1 MGRLMRAP
9 DGHDGG
15 GDGAD
20 AGNDGADAGASQ
32 GGSDA
37 SQSDQG
43 ADGKGDGDQ
52 STVLGDAGADE
63 GAGDAGAAD
72 GEGGESGE
80 ADAGK
85 DGEGKADDVVPEAYD
100 LKLTV
105 TSKDEEGKDVETE
118 IEMDKVLLE
127 KATPILKELKLTNEQ
142 ANKLAP
148 VVLDVQERM
157 LQQQSDDHKA
167 MVATWAREAEAD
179 KEIGGKNWKE
189 TQALAAKALDHFG
202 APKGSEF
209 RQLLD
214 DTGLGNHPTMIAMFR
229 KIGASVKED
238 DKLERDT
245 TNPQGKKDKLETL
258 YPDDVPK
265 K

>member
-15 GDGAD
+15 EGDGGNGDQGGDNASAGSEAD
-20 AGNDGADAGASQ
+20 
-32 GGSDA
+32 GGSD
-37 SQSDQG
+37 D
-43 ADGKGDGDQ
+43 DQ
-52 STVLGDAGADE
+52 SSVLGGAGSEE
-63 GAGDAGAAD
+63 GAGDDGAAGEKD
-72 GEGGESGE
+72 GEGGE

-85 DGEGKADDVVPEAYD
+85 DGEGAADDVVPEAYD

-105 TSKDEEGKDVETE
+105 TTKDEEGKDVETE
-118 IEMDKVLLE
+118 IEMDKALLE
-127 KATPILKELKLTNEQ
+127 KATPVLKELKLTNEQ

-157 LQQQSDDHKA
+157 LQQQADEHKA
-167 MVATWAREAEAD
+167 MVAQWARDAEAD

-202 APKGSEF
+202 APKGSDF
-209 RQLLD
+209 RKLLD

-229 KIGASVKED
+229 KVGASVKED

-245 TNPQGKKDKLETL
+245 TNPQGKKDRLETL